1 VSVVIGSVAGLKFI
15 SLVPVIVFSSII
27 PRDQPIPSRPGIDK
41 LGLALQGGAMIAI
54 VLGILLIGDYGLL
67 IAKKPLVIAGVDVI
81 SLELG
86 LLGLSPVVLLEGL
99 GIVLLILFVK
109 VERRN
114 ARNQQPSLDRL
125 TLFGIADFVNGL
137 EVRSIEISVLA
148 GILFS
153 APLFTQVSFGIS
165 AFHSPTCRAS
175 ARSRGAPSCRSEH
188 PPSGGRPASIAV
200 SPHHRRSRRHL

>member
-1 VSVVIGSVAGLKFI
+1 
-15 SLVPVIVFSSII
+15 
-27 PRDQPIPSRPGIDK
+27 
-41 LGLALQGGAMIAI
+41 MIAI

-86 LLGLSPVVLLEGL
+86 LSPVVLLEGL

-114 ARNQQPSLDRL
+114 ARNQQPSLVRL
-125 TLFGIADFVNGL
+125 TLFGIVDYVNGL
-137 EVRSIEISVLA
+137 QVRSIQVSVLA

-153 APLFTQVSFGIS
+153 APLFTQVSFGVS
-165 AFHSPTCRAS
+165 AFHSPSCRAS
-175 ARSRGAPSCRSEH
+175 VRSRGAPSCRSVH
-188 PPSGGRPASIAV
+188 TPSGGRPGSIAV
-200 SPHHRRSRRHL
+200 SPHHRHSRRHL